1 MKSTFIFVLILLTIV
16 LTSCDF
22 STNDD
27 NIAGKWKGQ
36 NEEDGIMIFYKNGT
50 FEVLDKDGK
59 SVFVGEPVFDGES
72 KPSMTWEAIT
82 EIEPHQL
89 YITMTIGDK
98 SERIPWGIYKIENN
112 KLILREPIEYHRTIG
127 GLDMG
132 VSRYEIPKDFSGIVT
147 VFERID

>member
-1 MKSTFIFVLILLTIV
+1 MKSTFIFILTLFTIV

-59 SVFVGEPVFDGES
+59 PVFDGES

-82 EIEPHQL
+82 EVEPHQL
-89 YITMTIGDK
+89 YITMTIGDREP
-98 SERIPWGIYKIENN
+98 ERSPMGIYKIENN
-112 KLILREPIEYHRTIG
+112 KLILRDPIEYHRAIG
-127 GLDMG
+127 GFDMG
-132 VSRYEIPKDFSGIVT
+132 VSRYEIPKDFSGIVK
-147 VFERID
+147 VFNRIE